1 MLRIRKTGKFTKYWN
16 VCVPSEEDFVDQVPD
31 GSAVPS
37 LQGWNLQ
44 EHRAPKVDT
53 RHVSVIEID
62 AHEIHCGKEL
72 VLHLSLAAD
81 LSTTQVTVQ
90 FVSLPPNFQEEHTV
104 VRSGVP
110 QHLFRFHQP
119 LESIFGSTNS

>member
-1 MLRIRKTGKFTKYWN
+1 
-16 VCVPSEEDFVDQVPD
+16 
-31 GSAVPS
+31 
-37 LQGWNLQ
+37 
-44 EHRAPKVDT
+44 
-53 RHVSVIEID
+53 VIEID

-110 QHLFRFHQP
+110 QHLFLFP
-119 LESIFGSTNS
+119 LNHSRVFSAQRILRKPPYPTAGTYTLTNTHVFAGIRTQELRPKS